1 MSADDKAVE
10 LHPLVQRGDTVY
22 LVGGKKADAFADVY
36 AVKEDAEKAIL
47 GYIFDDKDEH
57 WIGKLNAEQR
67 CILWTL
73 KTNNTAFE
81 VILNFYNSVASCD
94 DQWILTTASLR

>member
-47 GYIFDDKDEH
+47 GYIFDDEDEH